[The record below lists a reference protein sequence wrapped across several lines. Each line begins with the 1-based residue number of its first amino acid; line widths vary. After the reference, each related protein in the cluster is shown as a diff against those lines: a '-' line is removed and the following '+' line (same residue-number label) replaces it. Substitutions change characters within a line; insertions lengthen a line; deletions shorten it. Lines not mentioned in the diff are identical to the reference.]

1 MESPE
6 KIYASPSE
14 DEGEY
19 EDESP
24 PRKSLSPTW
33 KRAFEAE
40 MDALSSHSSDPEG
53 PEDPGDTNAKSIEEI
68 RAWCIQYERK
78 QKMERISRQQAGIE
92 GMHAIKLH

>member
-1 MESPE
+1 MESLE
-6 KIYASPSE
+6 KIYATPSE

-40 MDALSSHSSDPEG
+40 MDALSSHSSNPEG
-53 PEDPGDTNAKSIEEI
+53 PEDPGDTEGKSIEEI
-68 RAWCIQYERK
+68 RAWSTQYERK
-78 QKMERISRQQAGIE
+78 QKMERIKHQRAGMYGIIQ
-92 GMHAIKLH
+92 H